1 MHGAGSSHLPASQP
15 LSRRRQTRSC
25 DACRL
30 RKSKCARPDT
40 VSIVD
45 GFASS
50 PCTNCATWGVRC
62 TFMEGS
68 QKRGRRSLLLE
79 KLAEKQ
85 QQRRDRGTSNTVTDN
100 EDLSEARAG
109 RLRATRIEELV
120 TSMPT
125 TTVLSSPR
133 NVPEQVGESIV
144 GRNAASPPSL
154 HQRSSSPVNIL
165 FSQAGNNADPFRL
178 AFPASANAI
187 SRASPSDRLFA
198 DLHPPQPSVRT
209 EIGAFNP
216 DDATGQSRDGNMA
229 LSTSVPASF
238 MAFESAPSLL
248 TPPTISPLDVSRL
261 STSHRVTCIE
271 DILSRETAV
280 TVIDLYF
287 NHLYSIIPVV
297 HRPSFMT
304 DLEDCRDHRDR
315 KFLALTL
322 GMIATTLLY
331 IPRPFFAGMGIDMS
345 NGVVIS
351 DAQAPELSTSA
362 SSLSQRC
369 SQACETILL
378 EEINSPNVDT
388 LSTKYLLFTI
398 YDKRG
403 LKNVQASIFGELQY
417 LVIWMGYHLE
427 STYASLNP
435 IEAERRRRTWCL
447 IRNADT
453 FEAVLTDRPVSFRS
467 DDFVNDTD
475 SVELPKELDDE
486 CITAQGYLAPKGEVP
501 LISGLNILSRV
512 KIILGDILV
521 AERVFRHRP
530 PATPE
535 QLTEALKEVRGL
547 SYRLRAIIISLPG
560 PFALIPPYVEGEG
573 DFEWNGV
580 GQLVLPDIVSD
591 WQGHIIHEVNRLA
604 QNSWR
609 YAANQDGYMVL
620 KADIHVTAAMTRLRL
635 LSHRER
641 LLELFGPVGH
651 PSRKAAELL
660 VVNLGHEVPR
670 PLWVYTN
677 LLRALHSIPVQALA
691 VNGPA
696 LVSKMRFVTSTLL
709 NEFSFQTP
717 EVQLQENGRDRGPLD
732 FLLGFLDIIGKI
744 ESHLPVSSVPE
755 WER

>member
-1 MHGAGSSHLPASQP
+1 
-15 LSRRRQTRSC
+15 
-25 DACRL
+25 
-30 RKSKCARPDT
+30 
-40 VSIVD
+40 
-45 GFASS
+45 
-50 PCTNCATWGVRC
+50 
-62 TFMEGS
+62 MEGS

-85 QQRRDRGTSNTVTDN
+85 QQRRDRGTSNIVTDN

-144 GRNAASPPSL
+144 GRNAASSPSL

-248 TPPTISPLDVSRL
+248 TPPTISPLD
-261 STSHRVTCIE
+261 
-271 DILSRETAV
+271 
-280 TVIDLYF
+280 
-287 NHLYSIIPVV
+287 LYSIIPVV

-620 KADIHVTAAMTRLRL
+620 KADIHVTAAMTRL
-635 LSHRER
+635 
-641 LLELFGPVGH
+641 P
-651 PSRKAAELL
+651 AELL